1 MKTRIGHI
9 QYPENVRKITHA
21 FQHSMEMSKEHVELI
36 AEEAARW
43 DVFSKDF
50 LRNYF
55 ITLKFEF
62 GPEYQQGFLAYLK
75 KARQLGA
82 IDTVPKLIFFR
93 NSTSGR
99 AK

>member
-1 MKTRIGHI
+1 
-9 QYPENVRKITHA
+9 
-21 FQHSMEMSKEHVELI
+21 MEMSKKYVDLI

-75 KARQLGA
+75 KARRLGA
-82 IDTVPKLIFFR
+82 IDAVPKLIFFR
-93 NSTSGR
+93 NSTSR
-99 AK
+99 RIE